1 VLVPQGFGGFLFGR
15 QKMQVSVFN
24 FDHHTVRTQM
34 DNNGEPW
41 FNANDVCVAL
51 GYENPRKAVA
61 DHVDSDDVTKWDA
74 IDSLGRTQSSNHVN
88 ESGLYALIFGSKLPK
103 AKTFKH
109 WVTSIVLPSIRKTGM
124 LAPVPKTRLELA
136 KENVLLIEEIE
147 AKDALLLEQ
156 APKVAIYEILADRK
170 QDVSTTLIAKQLGT
184 TAIKLNQF
192 LRESGVK
199 WLNADL
205 PKAGYS
211 EWFNVVSDVKNGHEF
226 HQCLITPL
234 GQIEVTKLWAAK

>member
-1 VLVPQGFGGFLFGR
+1 MQIATMDSSQTMSSREIAEFTQKEHGHVKRDIENMLDQLEKDVSTFGCTYRDSVGRLQTEYVLNKDLTLTLVSGYSAPMRFAIIKRWQELEEKQAIKVPTTLSG
-15 QKMQVSVFN
+15 
-24 FDHHTVRTQM
+24 
-34 DNNGEPW
+34 
-41 FNANDVCVAL
+41 AL
-51 GYENPRKAVA
+51 R
-61 DHVDSDDVTKWDA
+61 
-74 IDSLGRTQSSNHVN
+74 
-88 ESGLYALIFGSKLPK
+88 
-103 AKTFKH
+103 
-109 WVTSIVLPSIRKTGM
+109 
-124 LAPVPKTRLELA
+124 LAAEQA
-136 KENVLLIEEIE
+136 EQIE

-226 HQCLITPL
+226 HQCLITPI
-234 GQIEVTKLWAAK
+234 GQLEITKLWTAK

>member
-1 VLVPQGFGGFLFGR
+1 MQIATMDSS
-15 QKMQVSVFN
+15 QKMSSREIADLVESRHDSVK
-24 FDHHTVRTQM
+24 RTI
-34 DNNGEPW
+34 ERL
-41 FNANDVCVAL
+41 V
-51 GYENPRKAVA
+51 
-61 DHVDSDDVTKWDA
+61 
-74 IDSLGRTQSSNHVN
+74 
-88 ESGLYALIFGSKLPK
+88 ESGIISKPPSVDGEKSANGVTEKIYQIGKRDSYIVVAQLSPEFTARLVDRWQELEEQQAIKVPTTLSGAL
-103 AKTFKH
+103 
-109 WVTSIVLPSIRKTGM
+109 R
-124 LAPVPKTRLELA
+124 LAAEQA
-136 KENVLLIEEIE
+136 EQIE

-234 GQIEVTKLWAAK
+234 GQIEITKLWTEK

>member
-1 VLVPQGFGGFLFGR
+1 LQAVFFGVT
-15 QKMQVSVFN
+15 KMQIVEISNVKTMTSLEISEVVKSRHDKVKQSIERLSATVDGNNNPKIPVMSLPPMGEVKVQRERREEVVSVY
-24 FDHHTVRTQM
+24 
-34 DNNGEPW
+34 
-41 FNANDVCVAL
+41 L
-51 GYENPRKAVA
+51 
-61 DHVDSDDVTKWDA
+61 
-74 IDSLGRTQSSNHVN
+74 
-88 ESGLYALIFGSKLPK
+88 LPK
-103 AKTFKH
+103 RESYIVVAQLSPEFTADLVDRWQELEAKQ
-109 WVTSIVLPSIRKTGM
+109 
-124 LAPVPKTRLELA
+124 APAIAPIPKTRLQLA
-136 KENVLLIEEIE
+136 KENVMLIEEIE

-184 TAIKLNQF
+184 TAIKLNHF

-234 GQIEVTKLWAAK
+234 GQIEITKLWTAK

>member
-1 VLVPQGFGGFLFGR
+1 MQIATMDSS
-15 QKMQVSVFN
+15 QKMSSREIADLVESRHDKVKQSIERLVERGVIVQPPMGNEPETDSMGR
-24 FDHHTVRTQM
+24 VR
-34 DNNGEPW
+34 
-41 FNANDVCVAL
+41 DVMVYRLSKRDSYVVVAQL
-51 GYENPRKAVA
+51 SPEFTARL
-61 DHVDSDDVTKWDA
+61 VDRWQELEAKQAPA
-74 IDSLGRTQSSNHVN
+74 I
-88 ESGLYALIFGSKLPK
+88 
-103 AKTFKH
+103 
-109 WVTSIVLPSIRKTGM
+109 
-124 LAPVPKTRLELA
+124 APIPKTRLELA

-184 TAIKLNQF
+184 TAIKLNHF

-234 GQIEVTKLWAAK
+234 GQIEITKLWTAK

>member
-1 VLVPQGFGGFLFGR
+1 MQIATMDSS
-15 QKMQVSVFN
+15 QKMSSREIADLVESRHDSVK
-24 FDHHTVRTQM
+24 RTI
-34 DNNGEPW
+34 ERL
-41 FNANDVCVAL
+41 V
-51 GYENPRKAVA
+51 
-61 DHVDSDDVTKWDA
+61 
-74 IDSLGRTQSSNHVN
+74 
-88 ESGLYALIFGSKLPK
+88 ESGIISKPPSVDGEKSANGVTEKIYQIGKRDSYIVVAQLSPEFTARLVDRWQELEEQQAIKVPTTLSGAL
-103 AKTFKH
+103 
-109 WVTSIVLPSIRKTGM
+109 R
-124 LAPVPKTRLELA
+124 LAAEQA
-136 KENVLLIEEIE
+136 EQIE

-234 GQIEVTKLWAAK
+234 GQIEITKLWTAK